1 MSKILSFIAFV
12 VATVSLSLSVYTSN
26 TTVKE
31 LTDTINKQDERIKV
45 LEQESTGLVNRIVE
59 LENAKF
65 DKSFMDVIGDKAQDV
80 NKQLSEGLDDF
91 TKSMKKNAASVLKDL
106 SNKIEESDK
115 SKE

>member
-26 TTVKE
+26 STEE

-91 TKSMKKNAASVLKDL
+91 TKSMKKNAASVLKDF

-115 SKE
+115 SQE